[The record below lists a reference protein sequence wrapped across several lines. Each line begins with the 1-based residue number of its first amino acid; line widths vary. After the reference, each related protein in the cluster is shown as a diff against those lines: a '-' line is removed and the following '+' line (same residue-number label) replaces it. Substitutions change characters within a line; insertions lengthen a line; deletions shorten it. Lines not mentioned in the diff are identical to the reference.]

1 MRLKI
6 INIIATLGT
15 FSSLAYYVVCIF
27 SASKFLREQH
37 SEKPSLTNP
46 PISIL
51 KPLKGI
57 DPGMYESLRSHCLQ
71 DYPEYEIVFGVSEAS
86 DPSVEYVERL
96 KREFPDHH
104 IRLVVCDKNLGTNT
118 KVSNLVQMLPHSR
131 YENLLVND
139 SDIRVDSSY
148 LAEVAPIL
156 SDPKIGLVTC
166 LYRGIAAKTPGSR
179 LESLGISTDFIPG
192 VLAARLVEG
201 GVHFG
206 LGSTLAFRRQD
217 LQAIGGFEALADY
230 LADDYEIGRRI
241 ASLGLEIKLAAS
253 VVETFLPSYSLR
265 EFFNHQLR
273 WARTVRESRPAGYV
287 GLLVTFGFV
296 WASLAVIFA
305 KGASWAWILFVLTC
319 FIRVAAAFLVGTK
332 VLRDLQVLRW
342 LPIIFVR
349 DVIAVIVWIGSFAGN
364 TIHWRGERFRLK
376 DGKLERAA

>member
-1 MRLKI
+1 MKI

-15 FSSLAYYVVCIF
+15 FSSLAYYLVCIF

-37 SEKPSLTNP
+37 SEESSQASL

-51 KPLKGI
+51 KPLKDV

-96 KREFPDHH
+96 KREFPDRN
-104 IRLVVCDKNLGTNT
+104 ICLIVCGKKLGTNT
-118 KVSNLVQMLPHSR
+118 KVSNLAQMLPHSR

-148 LAEVAPIL
+148 LAQVAPML
-156 SDPKIGLVTC
+156 SDPNIGLVTC
-166 LYRGIAAKTPGSR
+166 LYRGIATNTLGSR
-179 LESLGISTDFIPG
+179 LESLGVSTDFIPG
-192 VLAARLVEG
+192 VLAARLIEG

-206 LGSTLAFRRQD
+206 LGSTLAFRRTD

-241 ASLGLEIKLAAS
+241 ASLGLEIKLSAS
-253 VVETFLPSYSLR
+253 VVETFLHSYSPR

-273 WARTVRESRPAGYV
+273 WARTVRESRPAGYL

-296 WASLAVIFA
+296 WASLDVIFA
-305 KGASWAWILFVLTC
+305 RRALWAWILFALTC
-319 FIRVAAAFLVGTK
+319 AMRLATAFVIGTK
-332 VLRDLQVLRW
+332 ALRDRQVLRW
-342 LPIIFVR
+342 LPLIFVR
-349 DVIAVIVWIGSFAGN
+349 DVIAVIVWLGSFAGN
-364 TIHWRGERFRLK
+364 TILWRGERFRLK
-376 DGKLERAA
+376 NGKLEKIAY

>member
-1 MRLKI
+1 MKI

-27 SASKFLREQH
+27 SASKYLREQH
-37 SEKPSLTNP
+37 AEKLSRNTLPV
-46 PISIL
+46 SIL

-86 DPSVEYVERL
+86 DPSVEFVDRL
-96 KREFPDHH
+96 KHEFPDHS
-104 IRLVVCDKNLGTNT
+104 IRLIVCEKNLGTNT
-118 KVSNLVQMLPHSR
+118 KVSNLAQMLPHSR
-131 YENLLVND
+131 YEILLVND
-139 SDIRVDSSY
+139 SDIRVESSY
-148 LAEVAPIL
+148 LAQVAPML
-156 SDPKIGLVTC
+156 SDPKVGLVTC
-166 LYRGIAAKTPGSR
+166 LYRGMAADTLGSC
-179 LESLGISTDFIPG
+179 LESLGLSTDFIPG

-206 LGSTLAFRRQD
+206 LGSTLAFRRHD
-217 LQAIGGFEALADY
+217 LQAIGGFEPLADY

-241 ASLGLEIKLAAS
+241 ASLGLETKLAAA
-253 VVETFLPSYSLR
+253 VVETFLPSYSLG

-296 WASLAVIFA
+296 WASLAVVSA
-305 KGASWAWILFVLTC
+305 RGASWAWMLLVSSC
-319 FIRVAAAFLVGTK
+319 FIRMTAAFVIGTK
-332 VLRDLQVLRW
+332 VLRDRQVLRW
-342 LPIIFVR
+342 LPLIFVR

-364 TIHWRGERFRLK
+364 TILWRGERFRLK
-376 DGKLERAA
+376 NGKLEKSAY

>member
-1 MRLKI
+1 LKI

-27 SASKFLREQH
+27 SASKYLREQH
-37 SEKPSLTNP
+37 AEKLSRNTLPV
-46 PISIL
+46 SIL

-86 DPSVEYVERL
+86 DPSVEFVDRL
-96 KREFPDHH
+96 KHEFPDHS
-104 IRLVVCDKNLGTNT
+104 IRLIVCEKNLGTNT
-118 KVSNLVQMLPHSR
+118 KVSNLAQMLPHSR
-131 YENLLVND
+131 YEILLVND
-139 SDIRVDSSY
+139 SDIRVESSY
-148 LAEVAPIL
+148 LAQVAPML
-156 SDPKIGLVTC
+156 SDPKVGLVTC
-166 LYRGIAAKTPGSR
+166 LYRGMAADTLGSC
-179 LESLGISTDFIPG
+179 LESLGLSTDFIPG

-206 LGSTLAFRRQD
+206 LGSTLAFRRHD
-217 LQAIGGFEALADY
+217 LQAIGGFEPLADY

-241 ASLGLEIKLAAS
+241 ASLGLETKLAAA
-253 VVETFLPSYSLR
+253 VVETFLPSYSLG

-296 WASLAVIFA
+296 WASLAVVSA
-305 KGASWAWILFVLTC
+305 RGASWAWMLLVSSC
-319 FIRVAAAFLVGTK
+319 FIRMTAAFVIGTK
-332 VLRDLQVLRW
+332 VLRDRQVLRW
-342 LPIIFVR
+342 LPLIFVR

-364 TIHWRGERFRLK
+364 TILWRGERFRLK
-376 DGKLERAA
+376 NGKLEKSAY